1 MRNIILIQN
10 KQEKGQIIVLLAVS
24 IVVVLVV
31 AALAVDGGMIYSE
44 RRFAQN
50 AADAASLA
58 GAGII
63 LHSMEEID
71 EDTGERE
78 VTSKYFL
85 CPSEIPET
93 GNEEEI
99 LAHAVISNA
108 IEAAKDKAISVASI
122 NNFAN
127 LQYLGLIE
135 KTEGNEDDNI
145 TGDHGVVIE
154 CVNKGDDRYI
164 NVEVRISSQI
174 STAFAHLVF
183 PGPLRTSNI
192 AVTQVEP
199 RRNIGWGNA
208 IISLSE
214 ECQNNTDGMEFTGTG
229 DIAVYGGN
237 IHSNSCLVGSG
248 NISVEANPIYNE
260 DGEIIG
266 YDEGSITLNDE
277 NVVLNGGAE
286 INPSPDGG
294 EPLKEVDSLIGPTC
308 PLAESIDGITYQ
320 TGRYPSGIK
329 ITNGTW
335 EFEPGIYC
343 LEGDLEITGG
353 TVTGYGV
360 FFFMDEGNVRITG
373 NASVTLIA
381 QTTGPWAGM
390 LIYMDEDNP
399 GLITLVGTDKSLFSG
414 TVFAPTGNIEVGG
427 TSDGSTLSD
436 CSALP
441 EGVPCTSASFSVQ
454 LIGNYVKVVGTSVID
469 ILFDET
475 NNFYVVGN
483 LFLEE

>member
-1 MRNIILIQN
+1 MKKIIQDRNN
-10 KQEKGQIIVLLAVS
+10 QETGQIIVLLAIS
-24 IVVVLVV
+24 LVVVLIV

-50 AADAASLA
+50 AADASSLA

-63 LHSMEEID
+63 LHSMEELD
-71 EDTGERE
+71 GDTGERE

-85 CPSEIPET
+85 CPSESSDIS
-93 GNEEEI
+93 EEVVARDK
-99 LAHAVISNA
+99 LSLA
-108 IEAAKDKAISVASI
+108 IEAAKTKAIEVADL
-122 NNFAN
+122 NNFPK
-127 LQYLGLIE
+127 LPYLGLIE
-135 KTEGNEDDNI
+135 KTDSSEDDDI
-145 TGDHGVVIE
+145 IGDHGIVIE
-154 CVNKGDDRYI
+154 CVNQGDDKYI
-164 NVEVRISSQI
+164 NVDVRISSQI
-174 STAFAHLVF
+174 STAFAHLIF

-237 IHSNSCLVGSG
+237 IHSNSCLIGSG
-248 NISVEANPIYNE
+248 NISVMANPIYNE
-260 DGEIIG
+260 IGEIIG

-277 NVVLNGGAE
+277 TEVLNGGAE
-286 INPSPDGG
+286 IFPDPEGSV
-294 EPLKEVDSLIGPTC
+294 EIKEVDPLDGPNC
-308 PLAESIDGITYQ
+308 DLADPISGNTYQ
-320 TGRYPSGIK
+320 TGEYPSGIK

-335 EFEPGIYC
+335 QFEPGTYC
-343 LEGDLEITGG
+343 LTGDLEITGG

-360 FFFMDEGNVRITG
+360 FFFMDEGDVRITG
-373 NASVTLIA
+373 NASVKLTAPIDPD
-381 QTTGPWAGM
+381 PWAGM

-399 GLITLVGTDKSLFSG
+399 GLITLVGTDQSLFSG

-427 TSDGSTLSD
+427 TSDGTTLSD
-436 CSALP
+436 CSVLP
-441 EGVPCTSASFSVQ
+441 MGVPCTSASFSVQ

-475 NNFYVVGN
+475 SNFYVVGN
-483 LFLEE
+483 LFLLE